1 VVLPVAHVES
11 ENQALRNAKIARES
25 GCDGVFLI
33 NHGISVRRL
42 LEIFTEGSLG
52 VFHL

>member
-1 VVLPVAHVES
+1 VES

-25 GCDGVFLI
+25 GCDRVFLI
-33 NHGISVRRL
+33 NHGTSARRL